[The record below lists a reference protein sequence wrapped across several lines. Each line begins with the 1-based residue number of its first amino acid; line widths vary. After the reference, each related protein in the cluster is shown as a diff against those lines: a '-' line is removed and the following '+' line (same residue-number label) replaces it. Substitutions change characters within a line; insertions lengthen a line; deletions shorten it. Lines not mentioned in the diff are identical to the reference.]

1 MSWSFKLS
9 SPIVLKDGR
18 KLETLADAHAF
29 ISTLSERQLE
39 SPHLQLAIQLLHES
53 STDWMMVAE
62 AEMQIR
68 TGLNAEGLI

>member
-29 ISTLSERQLE
+29 ISALPERQLE

-53 STDWMMVAE
+53 STDWMMVSE

-68 TGLNAEGLI
+68 IGLSAEGLI